1 MDGGRVVGS
10 MICSICLLPPSQRR
24 QIDRA
29 LFLERR
35 EPFRE
40 VARRFKMS
48 RRTIQKHYRHHVEA
62 ILAQEPSTSTVA
74 NTPTVVYA
82 PTINMVV
89 SEAFEEKEE
98 ALNTAIAEEGGG
110 GS

>member
-1 MDGGRVVGS
+1 
-10 MICSICLLPPSQRR
+10 
-24 QIDRA
+24 
-29 LFLERR
+29 
-35 EPFRE
+35 
-40 VARRFKMS
+40 
-48 RRTIQKHYRHHVEA
+48 
-62 ILAQEPSTSTVA
+62 VA